1 MLKPVSHHLPNDL
14 PHSVS
19 YSVSHRQLQR
29 TQPALNILQD
39 VALQKTRVH
48 ECCGQARVF
57 FAMLVAA
64 KVEGPVFWIAPKW
77 QRDHLNPD
85 GMRPYVKPQNF
96 TFINPDRPEDTL
108 WAMEEALRC
117 GAVPL
122 VVADLPTP
130 PSLTAVRRLH
140 LAAEN
145 NTGQNASAP
154 LGLLLTHGDGG
165 APGVESRWH
174 MVPAHSPTAQC
185 WHLTRTRARTAPVKQ
200 WMVAKTRT
208 GLKTQPHPM
217 PPTQTIKTAATTP
230 KTKPP
235 CQKQL

>member
-1 MLKPVSHHLPNDL
+1 MLKPLSHSLQNSL
-14 PHSVS
+14 PHSVLH
-19 YSVSHRQLQR
+19 SVLHSASHRQSQR
-29 TQPALNILQD
+29 AQPALNVFQDITLQH
-39 VALQKTRVH
+39 ARVH

-57 FAMLVAA
+57 FAMLVAT
-64 KVEGPVFWIAPKW
+64 KVNGPVFWIAPKW

-85 GMRPYVKPQNF
+85 GMHPYVKPQNF

-108 WAMEEALRC
+108 WVMEEALRC

-145 NTGQNASAP
+145 NTGQNTNAP
-154 LGLLLTHGDGG
+154 LGLLLTHGEGG

-174 MVPAHSPTAQC
+174 ITPAHSPTAQC
-185 WHLTRTRARTAPVKQ
+185 WHLTRTRGA
-200 WMVAKTRT
+200 
-208 GLKTQPHPM
+208 PHPSNSGWS
-217 PPTQTIKTAATTP
+217 Q
-230 KTKPP
+230 KPEP
-235 CQKQL
+235 V